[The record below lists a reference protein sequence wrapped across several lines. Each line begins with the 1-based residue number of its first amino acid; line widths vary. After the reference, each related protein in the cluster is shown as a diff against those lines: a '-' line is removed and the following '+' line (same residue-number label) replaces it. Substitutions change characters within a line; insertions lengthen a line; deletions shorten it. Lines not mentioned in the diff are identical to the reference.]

1 MLATTAASAV
11 HPGRLKTRRGPL
23 ERLSRSRVIKHATT
37 SFFQSLLSCRVRV
50 SKPHCGAC
58 NVLRR
63 LPPSTNARLTPKFQ
77 ERLDNRCTRPRSSS
91 SHSLIQ
97 HNTPIF
103 SFNCPDTSTCFQS
116 SEQNRNH
123 GCAGARDA
131 FRRRERAN
139 NQIPEGQSILK
150 ELR

>member
-1 MLATTAASAV
+1 MLAAAIASAV

-23 ERLSRSRVIKHATT
+23 ERLNRSRVFEHATT
-37 SFFQSLLSCRVRV
+37 SLPSSLPFRVRV
-50 SKPHCGAC
+50 FKPHCGAC